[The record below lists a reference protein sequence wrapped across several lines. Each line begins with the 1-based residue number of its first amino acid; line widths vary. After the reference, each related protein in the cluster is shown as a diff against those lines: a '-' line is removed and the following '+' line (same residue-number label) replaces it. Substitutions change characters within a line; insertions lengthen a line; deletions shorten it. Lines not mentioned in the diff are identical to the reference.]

1 MPRKARS
8 DTASHTQTNMAEAG
22 LIGSGIIRD
31 YLRGKD
37 TKNRKVKP
45 ISMVKLTAALKSVEH
60 AIGLPKAK
68 IILKTDALTMQDI
81 AELAETFDKNTDKTG
96 GNSNIKY
103 IPTKPLTARQVR
115 ERANN

>member
-37 TKNRKVKP
+37 TRNRKVKP
-45 ISMVKLTAALKSVEH
+45 ISMTKLTAALKSVEH

-68 IILKTDALTMQDI
+68 IELKTDAFTMKEI
-81 AELAETFDKNTDKTG
+81 AEMAADFDKNGD
-96 GNSNIKY
+96 GNGEVLSV
-103 IPTKPLTARQVR
+103 PTKG
-115 ERANN
+115 